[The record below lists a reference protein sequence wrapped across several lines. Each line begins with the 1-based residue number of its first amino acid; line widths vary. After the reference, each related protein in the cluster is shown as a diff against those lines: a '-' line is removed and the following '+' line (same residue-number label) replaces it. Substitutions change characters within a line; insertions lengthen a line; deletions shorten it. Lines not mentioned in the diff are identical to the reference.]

1 MQAGTSGRARGR
13 RMIILREQGNSLD
26 EIALG
31 FGVSRE
37 RVRQILRE
45 HGAPDPQTVAAARRQ
60 RVEHAVAAQLPEL
73 LALWRA
79 GAAPGSAAIALG
91 LQVTACRNAIARAAT
106 HADRDTRRASLA
118 GDRAIAK
125 TYSDQDIVA
134 AVRFVAER
142 LGRVPTAKEYGAQ
155 ARELELPSLPT
166 VVNRMGRWTS
176 AVRAAGLVPAHTA
189 AHARARRWTA
199 ERCWHAMRAVVAELG
214 EIPTVVAYDRH
225 AAGRRDLPSS
235 ATLRNRLGRW
245 SQITSRLIA
254 ERRASYPD
262 AA

>member
-1 MQAGTSGRARGR
+1 M
-13 RMIILREQGNSLD
+13 LREQGKSLD

-37 RVRQILRE
+37 RVRQILHE
-45 HGAPDPQTVAAARRQ
+45 HGTPDPRKVAAARRR
-60 RVEHAVAAQLPEL
+60 RVEQEVEAQLPAL

-79 GAAPGSAAIALG
+79 GAAAGSAAEALG

-106 HADRDTRRASLA
+106 DADRDARRLSLA

-125 TYSDQDIVA
+125 TYSDQDILTAVTSVA
-134 AVRFVAER
+134 QR

-166 VVNRMGRWTS
+166 VVNRMGRWTN
-176 AVRAAGLVPAHTA
+176 AIRGAGLVPAHTA

-199 ERCWHAMRAVVAELG
+199 ESCWHAIRVVVAELG

-245 SQITSRLIA
+245 SQITGRLIG
-254 ERRASYPD
+254 ERDAPYTD

>member
-1 MQAGTSGRARGR
+1 
-13 RMIILREQGNSLD
+13 MIVLREQGNSLD

-37 RVRQILRE
+37 RVRQILHE
-45 HGAPDPQTVAAARRQ
+45 HGAPDPKAVAAARRR
-60 RVEHAVAAQLPEL
+60 RVEQQVQARLPEL

-79 GAAPGSAAIALG
+79 GAAPGSAADALG

-106 HADRDTRRASLA
+106 DGDRDTRRLSLA

-125 TYSDQDIVA
+125 TYSDQDIVT
-134 AVRFVAER
+134 AVRCVAEW

-166 VVNRMGRWTS
+166 VVNRMGRWTN
-176 AVRAAGLVPAHTA
+176 AVRAAGLVPAHIA

-199 ERCWHAMRAVVAELG
+199 ERCWHAMRTVVDELA

-225 AAGRRDLPSS
+225 TAGRRDLPSS

-245 SQITSRLIA
+245 SQITGRLIA
-254 ERRASYPD
+254 ERDATYHD

>member
-1 MQAGTSGRARGR
+1 
-13 RMIILREQGNSLD
+13 MIVLREQGMSLD
-26 EIALG
+26 EIALC

-37 RVRQILRE
+37 RVRQILHE
-45 HGAPDPQTVAAARRQ
+45 HGAPDPRTVAAARRR
-60 RVEHAVAAQLPEL
+60 RVEQEVAAELPEL

-79 GAAPGSAAIALG
+79 GAAPGSAAVALG

-106 HADRDTRRASLA
+106 DADRDARRASLA

-125 TYSDQDIVA
+125 TYSDRDIVT
-134 AVRFVAER
+134 AVTFVAER
-142 LGRVPTAKEYGAQ
+142 LGRVPTAKEYGAK

-166 VVNRMGRWTS
+166 VVNRMGRWTN

-199 ERCWHAMRAVVAELG
+199 ESCWHAMRAVVAELG

-225 AAGRRDLPSS
+225 AGGRKDLPSS

-245 SQITSRLIA
+245 SQITTRLIA
-254 ERRASYPD
+254 ERDASYPD

>member
-1 MQAGTSGRARGR
+1 
-13 RMIILREQGNSLD
+13 MIVLREEGKSLD
-26 EIALG
+26 EIAVG

-45 HGAPDPQTVAAARRQ
+45 HGAPDPRTVAAARRR
-60 RVEHAVAAQLPEL
+60 RVEQEVEAHLPEL
-73 LALWRA
+73 LALWRG

-91 LQVTACRNAIARAAT
+91 LQVTACRSAIAWAAT
-106 HADRDTRRASLA
+106 DGDRDARRVSLA
-118 GDRAIAK
+118 SDRAIAK
-125 TYSDQDIVA
+125 TYSDADIVG
-134 AVRFVAER
+134 AVQFVAER

-166 VVNRMGRWTS
+166 VVNRMGRWTN

-189 AHARARRWTA
+189 ARARARRWTP
-199 ERCWHAMRAVVAELG
+199 ERCWLAMRAVVAELG
-214 EIPTVVAYDRH
+214 EVPTVVGYDRYT
-225 AAGRRDLPSS
+225 AGRKDLPSS

-245 SQITSRLIA
+245 SQITGRLIA
-254 ERRASYPD
+254 ERGATYPD